1 MRLRGRPQAAE
12 GPQGRVGRE
21 NFGPDGNGGG
31 GARRVEGRSPS
42 QAAGGRRSRPPG
54 GSLRAGACGL
64 QGVAEEAEAGRR
76 QGRPAGR
83 PRRAKPVGPGEAG
96 APAARGPVDAEMCR
110 GAGNCYRKVNSVPGR
125 FPGGERCGIMGSK
138 NAGEPMLPLVLE
150 PKRKAFYGDLDFLP
164 RPDAGGRGMER
175 KKGGNSL

>member
-1 MRLRGRPQAAE
+1 MDLMGMVGV
-12 GPQGRVGRE
+12 GPA
-21 NFGPDGNGGG
+21 GPRG
-31 GARRVEGRSPS
+31 GAPS
-42 QAAGGRRSRPPG
+42 QAAGGRRSRPEG

-64 QGVAEEAEAGRR
+64 QGVAEEVRAGRR
-76 QGRPAGR
+76 QGRPAGW

-96 APAARGPVDAEMCR
+96 APAAHGPADAEMCR

-150 PKRKAFYGDLDFLP
+150 PKRKAFYGDLDFCLGP
-164 RPDAGGRGMER
+164 MQAGEEWSVKREETAYEEQIF
-175 KKGGNSL
+175 

>member
-31 GARRVEGRSPS
+31 GAHRAEGRSPS
-42 QAAGGRRSRPPG
+42 QAAAGRRSRPEG

-76 QGRPAGR
+76 QGRPVGR
-83 PRRAKPVGPGEAG
+83 PRRS
-96 APAARGPVDAEMCR
+96 RGSLRPMGRLMLKCAE
-110 GAGNCYRKVNSVPGR
+110 GQ
-125 FPGGERCGIMGSK
+125 GIVTGK
-138 NAGEPMLPLVLE
+138 
-150 PKRKAFYGDLDFLP
+150 
-164 RPDAGGRGMER
+164 
-175 KKGGNSL
+175 

>member
-1 MRLRGRPQAAE
+1 MRLRGRPQAAA
-12 GPQGRVGRE
+12 GPQDRAGRE

-31 GARRVEGRSPS
+31 GARRAEGRSPS
-42 QAAGGRRSRPPG
+42 QAAGGRRSRPEG
-54 GSLRAGACGL
+54 GPLRAGACGL
-64 QGVAEEAEAGRR
+64 QGVAEEAEAG
-76 QGRPAGR
+76 
-83 PRRAKPVGPGEAG
+83 
-96 APAARGPVDAEMCR
+96 RGPVDAEMCR

-125 FPGGERCGIMGSK
+125 FPGGETCGIMGSK